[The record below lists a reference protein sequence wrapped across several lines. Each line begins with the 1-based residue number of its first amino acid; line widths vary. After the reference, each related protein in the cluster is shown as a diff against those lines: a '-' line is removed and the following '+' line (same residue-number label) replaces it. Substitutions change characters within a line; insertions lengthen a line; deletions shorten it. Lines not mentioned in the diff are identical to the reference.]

1 MKSLLDNSQRKKI
14 VIILSKVFETKK
26 VLTVEQQC

>member
-26 VLTVEQQC
+26 VLTVE